1 MPTETLAELQAR
13 EKELDREWQWL
24 AAALNTVARVK
35 AEQGH
40 AAAFALMQ
48 RQAVR
53 VGQRRVEVQLAM
65 AELERGER

>member
-1 MPTETLAELQAR
+1 MESLAELRAH
-13 EKELDREWQWL
+13 EEELTREWQWL
-24 AAALNTVARVK
+24 ATALNKVARCR

-53 VGQRRVEVQLAM
+53 VGQRRVEVRLAM
-65 AELERGER
+65 AELERDAG